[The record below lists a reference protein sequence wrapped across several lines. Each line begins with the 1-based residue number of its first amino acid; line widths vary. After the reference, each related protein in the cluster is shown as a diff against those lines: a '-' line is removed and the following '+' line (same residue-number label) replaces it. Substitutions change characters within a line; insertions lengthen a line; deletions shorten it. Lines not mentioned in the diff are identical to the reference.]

1 MIISYLRKNTSIIVW
16 AFLGIFLIFGVFF
29 TYGAFAP
36 GLKPDQSR
44 KDSKPLANTLRV
56 DGVDVPTEIY
66 NYKYVQFKQNYEAQ
80 SGQRMNNYVA
90 DLFLRSQ
97 SVDIFVSQ
105 ELFLQEANKRNIT
118 ADSAEITKA
127 INEEKERIV
136 GPERK
141 AKAKGAKAKFQNVAA
156 DKEREDEFRGYLLR
170 MGVTYETYK
179 EMMKKDVIQ
188 RKTALAIGEE
198 LAKKEKGNLEKRAAD
213 MITRVNTGEPFEN
226 LARQF
231 SEDESTRENGGQLG
245 WIKRGTLFEQF
256 EKAAFSLAP
265 GQVAPKPVETQ
276 LGFHIIKLIDKKTA
290 SGPEFEAEKPKIEA
304 RLIAAKKDDKYKPT
318 DAEIKNEY
326 EAILPA
332 HILIKNKDAQ
342 QLAQEWVRKQISGGK
357 HKVEILDLELKAYR
371 YLMRQYFEPGAAA
384 PDLNEAIKLYEEA
397 IKVNP
402 NNQWLYYQLGTVY
415 EQKNAEAGM
424 RAIADDPYSAAMD
437 NKDSDAGASP
447 DNPKQVEVKSAEGDA
462 SKAKKTDAGKT
473 AKADANEYLKE
484 ALEAYKQAKKI
495 ADDKYEYNSMLML
508 PVARVAQSLNNKKLA
523 VDTFTEAVDFSVG
536 EKAALTQIRDGLSK
550 YQSDAKVKKT
560 LVEVEKL
567 IKELEAL
574 EVDPY
579 DAAAG
584 EQVEEEPAEQES
596 EYLVPESKKKK

>member
-44 KDSKPLANTLRV
+44 KDAKPLANTMRI
-56 DGVDVPTEIY
+56 DGVDVPSEIF
-66 NYKYVQFKQNYEAQ
+66 NYKYIQFKQNYEAQ
-80 SGQRMNNYVA
+80 TGQRMNNYVA
-90 DLFLRSQ
+90 DLFLRTQ
-97 SVDIFVSQ
+97 AVDIFVSQ
-105 ELFLQEANKRNIT
+105 ELFLQEAKKRNIT

-141 AKAKGAKAKFQNVAA
+141 SKDKGAKAKFLSVAA
-156 DKEREDEFRGYLLR
+156 DKEREDEFRSYLLR
-170 MGVTYETYK
+170 MGVTYEIYK
-179 EMMKKDVIQ
+179 DMMMKDVIQ
-188 RKTALAIGEE
+188 RKTAQAIGEE

-231 SEDESTRENGGQLG
+231 SEDESTRETGGQLG
-245 WIKRGTLFEQF
+245 WIKRGTLFEEY

-265 GQVAPKPVETQ
+265 GQLAPKPVETQ

-290 SGPEFEAEKPKIEA
+290 SGPEFEAEKPEIAA

-318 DAEIKNEY
+318 DAEIKKEY
-326 EAILPA
+326 ESILPA
-332 HILIKNKDAQ
+332 HILIRNKDAQ
-342 QLAQEWVRKQISGGK
+342 QLAQEWVRKQIADGK
-357 HKVEILDLELKAYR
+357 HKVEILDLELKSYR
-371 YLMRQYFEPGAAA
+371 YLMRQYFEPGTAA

-397 IKVNP
+397 IKANP

-415 EQKNAEAGM
+415 EQKNAESAM
-424 RAIADDPYSAAMD
+424 RALADDPYASAMD
-437 NKDSDAGASP
+437 KETSDADGASP
-447 DNPKQVEVKSAEGDA
+447 DKPKQVEVKPAGA
-462 SKAKKTDAGKT
+462 AAAKS
-473 AKADANEYLKE
+473 AKADPNEYLKE

-536 EKAALTQIRDGLSK
+536 EKAALTQIRDGLTK

-567 IKELEAL
+567 LKELEAL

-584 EQVEEEPAEQES
+584 EQTEEEPIEQES